1 VRSKHTFRTVR
12 AGILALVCLPVLAM
26 SAATFTV
33 TNTDDSGPGSLRQAI
48 LDANANAGADTIAF
62 DIPGNGVH
70 TIQPQTPLPEI
81 SDPVTIDGYTQPGSS
96 PNTLA
101 VGDDAVLLVEV
112 DTLTAGGLTVST
124 DNTVIRGLV
133 LSGTLVLSSSSVGG
147 HVIRGNFIGTD
158 PTGTLGRG
166 NTSSGLISTAPNVT
180 IGGPA
185 PADRNVISGNATLSI
200 FAANL
205 YLSENVPGGIAG
217 SVVKGNYLGT
227 NASGTAQV
235 GKTSTNVLV
244 LGDGVTIGGAN
255 SGEGNLI
262 SGTNGYAVVVSGG
275 DTVLGNLIG
284 TDATG
289 TTPVPNVTG
298 ILVSDAGNVIG
309 GVAPGEGNVV
319 AFNLVEGI
327 RVNFGTGNTIRG
339 NATFSNG
346 SIGIDLGS
354 NGISLNDPGDA
365 DAGANLGQNF
375 PIIHTVTFAAST
387 ITIDGTLDSA
397 PNSLFDLDFYAN
409 PGCSRRPADL
419 LQGALYL
426 GAGQV
431 TTDALGHGTFSVEL
445 PIALDPSHEISATA
459 TDPAGNTSEYSQ
471 RRILGIQPRSGPA
484 AGGTVVTAT
493 GTHFVTGATVEV
505 GGQAAT
511 DVVVS
516 SESELTATIPAL
528 SPGTIADFLVV
539 NPDGTSGDFFPAWLA
554 DFSDVPAAHPFH
566 AFVETLIANGI
577 AAGCGG
583 ESYCVD
589 APVTRAQMAV
599 FLLKGKHG
607 LCYQPP
613 TATGTVFGDVHPGDF
628 AADWIEALAAEGITG
643 GCGGGNYCPQNPV
656 RRDQMAAFL
665 LKAEHGSD
673 YTPPACIPI
682 PIVGFD
688 DVPCPSLFADWI
700 QQLAAENITG
710 GCSVSPPLYCPLND
724 NTRGQMAVFISKT
737 FQLP

>member
-1 VRSKHTFRTVR
+1 
-12 AGILALVCLPVLAM
+12 M

-217 SVVKGNYLGT
+217 SVVQGNYLGT

-289 TTPVPNVTG
+289 TTPIPNVTG
-298 ILVSDAGNVIG
+298 ILVSDDGNVIG

-327 RVNFGTGNTIRG
+327 RVNFGTGNAVRG

-346 SIGIDLGS
+346 KIGIDLGS
-354 NGISLNDPGDA
+354 DGISLNDPGDS
-365 DAGANLGQNF
+365 DVGANLGQNF
-375 PIIHTVTFAAST
+375 PIIHTVTFAAAT

-397 PNSLFDLDFYAN
+397 PNTLFDLDFYAN
-409 PGCSRRPADL
+409 PGCSRRPADP
-419 LQGALYL
+419 LQGELYL
-426 GAGQV
+426 GASQV
-431 TTDALGHGTFSVEL
+431 TTDVSGHGTFSVEL
-445 PIALDPSHEISATA
+445 PAALDPSHEISAAA
-459 TDPAGNTSEYSQ
+459 TDPAGNTSELSQ

-484 AGGTVVTAT
+484 TGGTVVTAS
-493 GTHFVTGATVEV
+493 GTHFVAGATVEV
-505 GGQAAT
+505 AGHAAA

-516 SESELTATIPAL
+516 SEQELTATIPAL
-528 SPGTIADFLVV
+528 SPGTIADILVV
-539 NPDGTSGDFFPAWLA
+539 NPDGTSGDLSPAWLA
-554 DFSDVPAAHPFH
+554 DFSDVSPAHPFH
-566 AFVETLIANGI
+566 AFIETLILNGI
-577 AAGCGG
+577 AVGCGG
-583 ESYCVD
+583 GNYCVD
-589 APVTRAQMAV
+589 APVSRAQMAV
-599 FLLKGKHG
+599 LLLKGKHG
-607 LCYQPP
+607 LCYTPP
-613 TATGTVFGDVHPGDF
+613 AATGTVFGDVHSGDF

-665 LKAEHGSD
+665 LKAEHGSS
-673 YTPPACIPI
+673 YTPPVCFGPFVFA
-682 PIVGFD
+682 
-688 DVPCPSLFADWI
+688 DVPCPSPFADWI
-700 QQLAAENITG
+700 LQLAAENITG
-710 GCSVSPPLYCPLND
+710 GCGGGNYCPGNP